1 VSAAARNFGVAT
13 CMTNL
18 HTLYEPEIKQLLGIP
33 DEVLTWALLPLGYPY
48 PDKFGPIRRKPI
60 SEVVFLNH
68 WGDPWPLEPES
79 YYRK

>member
-1 VSAAARNFGVAT
+1 VSHFKASKS
-13 CMTNL
+13 
-18 HTLYEPEIKQLLGIP
+18 PEIKQLLGIP
-33 DEVLTWALLPLGYPY
+33 GEVLTWALLPLGYPY

-79 YYRK
+79 YYKK